1 MSLYVWPPC
10 NLVFLPRSQNR
21 IPLNQEIISKLK
33 TYIAGYQE
41 IVLVTHT
48 NPDGDALGSTLAL
61 SRFLSKA
68 GHKVNVMV
76 PNAFPAFLAWM
87 PGSREIL
94 NWETEEDRCR
104 ALITQSN
111 LVFCLDFN
119 ALHRLDGLGTA
130 VQRSSAHRILI
141 DHHIDPSGEF
151 DLIIS
156 DVQYSSTSEMVY
168 EVIRSLDGLDR
179 MDPDIAVN
187 IFVGI
192 MTDTG
197 SFSYAC
203 NRPETFSI
211 VAELIR
217 YGVNPEK
224 VHRLVYDTYSEHRMR
239 LLGHSLGDR
248 LRVFPQWHTAY
259 IFLTAKDLEDYNFQK
274 GDTEGLVNYP
284 LSIQDINLSVI
295 FIEKEDHIRLS
306 LRSKGSFSVND
317 FVRKHF
323 EGGGHR
329 NAAGGNAYLS
339 MEETLQR
346 FESLLPQYSKELKK
360 AAL

>member
-1 MSLYVWPPC
+1 MD
-10 NLVFLPRSQNR
+10 
-21 IPLNQEIISKLK
+21 QE
-33 TYIAGYQE
+33 TIAQIQSYTVDYQD
-41 IVLVTHT
+41 IVLVSHS
-48 NPDGDALGSTLAL
+48 NPDGDALGSSLAL

-76 PNAFPAFLAWM
+76 PNAYPAFLAWM
-87 PGSREIL
+87 PGSRDIL
-94 NWETEEDRCR
+94 NWETDEDRCR
-104 ALITQSN
+104 ALITQAK

-130 VQRSSAHRILI
+130 IQRSSAIRILI
-141 DHHIDPSGEF
+141 DHHIDPSDEF
-151 DLIIS
+151 HLSLS
-156 DVQYSSTSEMVY
+156 DTKYSSTSEMVY
-168 EVIRSLDGLDR
+168 EVIRHLGGLDR

-211 VAELIR
+211 AAELIR

-248 LRVFPQWHTAY
+248 LKVFPQWHTAY
-259 IFLTAKDLEDYNFQK
+259 IYLTAKDLEDYHFQK

-284 LSIQDINLSVI
+284 LSIQDIHLSVI
-295 FIEKEDHIRLS
+295 FIEKEGHIRLS
-306 LRSKGSFSVND
+306 LRSKGNFSVNN

-339 MEETLQR
+339 MNETLR
-346 FESLLPQYSKELKK
+346 LFESLLPLYSKELKK
-360 AAL
+360 ALV